1 MLVRNNLKFKT
12 MKCTKAL
19 LYFAFSFIGFA
30 GFAQEIQNDSL
41 DRNIIIDE
49 VIITG
54 NTKTLHQDQSKSLSS
69 IDEFLE
75 KSPKV
80 TMVKRGGYAWEPLIN
95 SMATERTII
104 TIDGMRIF
112 GACTDKMDPITSYVE
127 ISNLSKAQATSGQQ
141 GNTHGATIGGGLD
154 LKRYSIRNRDYG
166 YRARLISGYETNNQ
180 QKILGTSIGYN
191 DSLFYANADFTLRDA
206 ENYKAGKS
214 KEVEFSQFRKYNLS
228 GTVGYLP
235 NAKTLIEASVI
246 YDKATDVGY
255 PALTMDVS
263 LAEALISS
271 VRFEKVLT
279 TNHLTSWETKLYFN
293 TITHTM
299 DDTKRPNVPVHMDM
313 PGWSDTYGMYSRLK
327 GEYRKHSFAANLSGF
342 YNRSVAEMTMYPSD
356 PNENLMF
363 MNTWPDIR
371 TLYSGISAEDTY
383 SLSADQMIKLT
394 TNLGFH
400 NNEVADEF
408 GLQSLRIFYPE
419 MASTKSRFL
428 KSFSGN
434 YIWYISDWTYN
445 FGAAYGE
452 RAPSVSEGYGFYLYN
467 SNDFYDYVGNPYLA
481 NEKSYEANASLTY
494 CHNLFHAK
502 WTSSYFHIQDYIVGK
517 VDTSVLPMTIGASG
531 VKRYTALDYARIFTT
546 GVELEQ
552 KFLEDFK
559 VESQFTY
566 THGKGSDDNYLPFMS
581 PFSYRLSFSY
591 LKENFGAELSAQ
603 GNAKHT
609 NYSSFYGENKTVD
622 YVILGASTK
631 YSFRWD
637 RSVLNLQAG
646 VENILDTYY
655 STFADWNKI
664 PRAGRN
670 VFINLEFEL

>member
-1 MLVRNNLKFKT
+1 
-12 MKCTKAL
+12 MKCNKAI
-19 LYFAFSFIGFA
+19 LYFSLSFIGLA
-30 GFAQEIQNDSL
+30 GYAQEIRPDSI
-41 DRNIIIDE
+41 DRAIAIEE

-54 NTKTLHQDQSKSLSS
+54 DTKKLHQKQSKSLAT

-80 TMVKRGGYAWEPLIN
+80 NMVKRGGYAWEPLIN

-112 GACTDKMDPITSYVE
+112 GACTDKMDPVTSYVE
-127 ISNLSKAQATSGQQ
+127 VSNLSKVQITSGQQ

-154 LKRYSIRNRDYG
+154 LKRYSIRNREYG
-166 YRARLISGYETNNQ
+166 YRARFISGYETNNQ
-180 QKILGTSIGYN
+180 QKIIGTSLGYN

-206 ENYKAGKS
+206 ENYKAGNS
-214 KEVEFSQFRKYNLS
+214 KEIAFSQFRKYNLS
-228 GTVGYLP
+228 GVVGYVP
-235 NAKTLIEASVI
+235 NSKTLIEGSVI

-263 LAEALISS
+263 LAEALIST
-271 VRFEKVLT
+271 VRFERVLDAKY
-279 TNHLTSWETKLYFN
+279 LKSWETKLYFN

-327 GEYRKHSFAANLSGF
+327 GASEKHDFSIQFSGF
-342 YNRSVAEMTMYPSD
+342 YNRSVAEMTMYPDD

-363 MNTWPDIR
+363 MYTWPDVR

-383 SLSADQMIKLT
+383 SLTDDKEIKLS

-400 NNEVADEF
+400 TNEVADDF

-419 MASTKSRFL
+419 MASTNSRFL
-428 KSFSGN
+428 KSISAN
-434 YIWYISDWTYN
+434 YIWYKNNWIYN
-445 FGAAYGE
+445 FGGAYGE

-481 NEKSYEANASLTY
+481 NEKSFEGNFAITY
-494 CHNLFHAK
+494 HKFLFHAK
-502 WTSSYFHIQDYIVGK
+502 WTASYFHIQDYIVGK
-517 VDTSVLPMTIGASG
+517 VDASVSPMTIGATG
-531 VKRYTALDYARIFTT
+531 VKRYIALDYATIFTT
-546 GVELEQ
+546 GLELEQ

-559 VESQFTY
+559 AASLLTY
-566 THGKGSDDNYLPFMS
+566 THGKGSDNLYLPFMS
-581 PFSYRLSFSY
+581 PFSYRLSLSY
-591 LKENFGAELSAQ
+591 LKENFGAELSMQ
-603 GNAKHT
+603 GSAKHT
-609 NYSSFYGENKTVD
+609 QYAFSYGENRTVD
-622 YVILGASTK
+622 YAILGASTS
-631 YSFRWD
+631 YALRWD
-637 RSVLNLQAG
+637 KSVLNLQLG

-655 STFADWNKI
+655 TTFADWNKI

-670 VFINLEFEL
+670 VFLNVEFEL

>member
-1 MLVRNNLKFKT
+1 
-12 MKCTKAL
+12 MKCNKAML
-19 LYFAFSFIGFA
+19 SFSLTLIGLA
-30 GFAQEIQNDSL
+30 SYAQEIRLDSI
-41 DRNIIIDE
+41 DKNILIEE

-54 NTKTLHQDQSKSLSS
+54 DTKELYQKQSKSLAT

-80 TMVKRGGYAWEPLIN
+80 NMIKRGGYAWEPLIN

-127 ISNLSKAQATSGQQ
+127 ISNLSKAQVTSGQQ

-154 LKRYSIRNRDYG
+154 LKRYSIRDQDYG

-191 DSLFYANADFTLRDA
+191 DSLFYVNADFTLRDA

-214 KEVEFSQFRKYNLS
+214 KEVEFSQFKKYNLS

-235 NAKTLIEASVI
+235 NSKTLIEASVI

-263 LAEALISS
+263 LAKALISS
-271 VRFEKVLT
+271 MRFEKLLEAKY
-279 TNHLTSWETKLYFN
+279 LTSWETKLYFN

-313 PGWSDTYGMYSRLK
+313 PGWSDTYGMYSSLK
-327 GEYRKHSFAANLSGF
+327 GASEKHDFSIQLSGF
-342 YNRSVAEMTMYPSD
+342 YNRSVAEMTMYPDD
-356 PNENLMF
+356 PTENLMF
-363 MNTWPDIR
+363 MYTWPDIR
-371 TLYSGISAEDTY
+371 TFYSGISAQDTY
-383 SLSADQMIKLT
+383 SLANDQEIKLT

-400 NNEVADEF
+400 TNEVADDF

-419 MASTKSRFL
+419 MTSTKNRFL
-428 KSFSGN
+428 KSFSAN
-434 YIWYISDWTYN
+434 YTWYKSDWIYN
-445 FGAAYGE
+445 FGGAYGE

-481 NEKSYEANASLTY
+481 NEKSFEGNVSVTY
-494 CHNLFHAK
+494 HKSLFHVK

-517 VDTSVLPMTIGASG
+517 VDDSVQAMTIGASG
-531 VKRYTALDYARIFTT
+531 VKKYTALDYATIFATEL
-546 GVELEQ
+546 ELEQ
-552 KFLEDFK
+552 RFLEDFK
-559 VESQFTY
+559 VASQLTY

-581 PFSYRLSFSY
+581 PFSYRLSLSY
-591 LKENFGAELSAQ
+591 LKKNFSAELSAQ
-603 GNAKHT
+603 GSAKHT

-622 YVILGASTK
+622 YVILGTSTT
-631 YSFRWD
+631 YTFRWD
-637 RSVLNLQAG
+637 ASVLNLQVG

-655 STFADWNKI
+655 TTFADWNNI

-670 VFINLEFEL
+670 IFINVAFEL